1 MLHDK
6 IEVRK
11 ENIEDLKAIPVG
23 GECMAIM

>member
-6 IEVRK
+6 IEVRN
-11 ENIEDLKAIPVG
+11 ENIADIEAIPVG